1 MAILLM
7 NMIIAIL
14 RAAEALPEPV
24 AGPMPQPE
32 ADAHYGYY
40 GYGLIWI
47 WIDAHYQYYGYGQQH
62 RDDNEGR
69 Q

>member
-47 WIDAHYQYYGYGQQH
+47 WICILTTDMV
-62 RDDNEGR
+62 
-69 Q
+69 

>member
-1 MAILLM
+1 
-7 NMIIAIL
+7 MI

-40 GYGLIWI
+40 GYGDHCLDEIEHPDDDGGWYFP
-47 WIDAHYQYYGYGQQH
+47 WLQQ
-62 RDDNEGR
+62 
-69 Q
+69 